1 MGTLHLAFSQ
11 YGFSKD
17 YFNTVISEN
26 IHDQR
31 VLFQTVNHL
40 LSGGIKD
47 TEYSTCSDDKTLPEV
62 FINFLT
68 SKINGILSDLQR
80 SGTSDTLEVS
90 SQCKSTFLNFDIV
103 TSDEICKL
111 IKSSVKFCSSDPVPS
126 FVFKKCSDILVSF
139 LTRMVNHCLTNGIMP
154 DALKIAR
161 ITPILKKS
169 GADCEQLKNFRPVSN
184 LKFISKLMEKCV
196 AVQLNQYLN
205 DNCLLEEFQSAYKI
219 AHSTETALL
228 KIQSDIL
235 MSLDNGKAVV
245 LVFLDMS
252 AAFDT
257 VNHKILLSRL
267 SESFGIKGMALQW
280 FNSYLTNRKQFV
292 AINNAVSSVWDQNVG
307 VPQGSVLGPI
317 LYVFSHN
324 SHQQLL
330 DTKECIERC
339 VADIKRWMQAN
350 DLKLNQD
357 KTETMLI
364 HSKFKAYID
373 PPITQIG
380 DDMIR
385 VSSTATN
392 LGFKFDK
399 YLCCHDQIKQ
409 VCKSSFYFIRNIAKN
424 RNYLTDS
431 ATESVVHAFITSKLD
446 YCNSLYYGLP
456 KYLLKRL
463 QCIQNSAARLVVQ
476 ASKFDH
482 VTPVLIKLHWLPVRF
497 RIMFKILLMVYK
509 CLHDM
514 VPPYL
519 ANVIKPRKT
528 SRSLRSTT
536 MEYLEE
542 QRSRLVTYGDR
553 SFSVAGPKLW
563 NNLPN

>member
-1 MGTLHLAFSQ
+1 MERKWRRTRLLCDRVNYEKQCAE
-11 YGFSKD
+11 YRDLIYKTKKD

-26 IHDQR
+26 IHDQK
-31 VLFQTVNHL
+31 VLFQTVNDL

-47 TEYSTCSDDKTLPEV
+47 TECPTCSDDTTLAEV
-62 FINFLT
+62 FINFFA
-68 SKINGILSDLQR
+68 SIKINGILSDLQG
-80 SGTSDTLEVS
+80 SGTSDTFEVS
-90 SQCKSTFLNFDIV
+90 SQCNSTFLKFDLV
-103 TSDEICKL
+103 TSYEICKL
-111 IKSSVKFCSSDPVPS
+111 IKSSVKSCSLDPVPS
-126 FVFKKCSDILVSF
+126 FLFKKCSDILVPF
-139 LTRMVNHCLTNGIMP
+139 LTRTANHCLTNGIMP

-184 LKFISKLMEKCV
+184 LKFISELMENCV
-196 AVQLNQYLN
+196 AVRLNQYLN

-267 SESFGIKGMALQW
+267 SDSFGIKGMALKW

-317 LYVFSHN
+317 LYVLYTSPVADIIKSYGLSYHTYADDAQLYIALSHS

-339 VADIKRWMQAN
+339 VVDVQRWMQAN
-350 DLKLNQD
+350 DLKFNQD
-357 KTETMLI
+357 KTEIMLI
-364 HSKFKAYID
+364 HSKFKTYIH
-373 PPITQIG
+373 PPIIQIG
-380 DDMIR
+380 DDVIH

-399 YLCCHDQIKQ
+399 YLCYHDQIKQ
-409 VCKSSFYFIRNIAKN
+409 VCKSSFYFIRNIAKI
-424 RNYLTDS
+424 RNF
-431 ATESVVHAFITSKLD
+431 ATESVVHAFITSKWTIVIH
-446 YCNSLYYGLP
+446 S
-456 KYLLKRL
+456 
-463 QCIQNSAARLVVQ
+463 
-476 ASKFDH
+476 
-482 VTPVLIKLHWLPVRF
+482 
-497 RIMFKILLMVYK
+497 IMV
-509 CLHDM
+509 
-514 VPPYL
+514 
-519 ANVIKPRKT
+519 
-528 SRSLRSTT
+528 SRNI
-536 MEYLEE
+536 
-542 QRSRLVTYGDR
+542 
-553 SFSVAGPKLW
+553 F
-563 NNLPN
+563 